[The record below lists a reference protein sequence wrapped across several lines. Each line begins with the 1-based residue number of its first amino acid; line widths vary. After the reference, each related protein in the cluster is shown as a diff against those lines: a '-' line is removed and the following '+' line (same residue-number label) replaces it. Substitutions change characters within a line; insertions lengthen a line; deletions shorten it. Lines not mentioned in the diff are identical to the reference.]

1 SATITNTNGNSS
13 AWSDPA
19 INFTYN
25 IADEAAPAI
34 AAASSYATD
43 DDKDGKLNA
52 LVLKFTKPV
61 KINGTLSTAAGA
73 GNFHNVISVNNG
85 TAAAALNV
93 TGYSIGGDNNDLLTI
108 TFDNTVAG
116 TGQVKANIVNA
127 NASNFISDFYGVKLA
142 LTNLDASEAVKKIP
156 DTVAP
161 SATKI
166 NVANLYYSRATGK
179 VALKNA
185 AIDCGELAELQV
197 YFGTDPTPATNKSFG
212 TAASAQHAVKAD
224 LISGV
229 AGSASGVYYRLV
241 DSIAGTP
248 TNKSDW
254 VSDGGIPES
263 PDAGTADSPNLAWSD
278 ATSQFTVNGISVGA
292 SNSVMRIYR
301 KAGAVYT
308 YLGRAV
314 VNETNTDKKGA
325 YDAGTHWAKQ
335 DGDLPVK
342 VYNLP
347 TDVAAF
353 TLYND
358 NGNESAYVA
367 DPVADA
373 VTAPL
378 AANLFV
384 NAQEKTI
391 NCLTGLNGSA
401 NTGLRLCV
409 KVTRGANTAIYKAK
423 TLFTD
428 NNGKVLT
435 FITDFDRTST
445 TSLDDFPMVGDSI
458 S

>member
-1 SATITNTNGNSS
+1 NGNSS
-13 AWSDPA
+13 AWSDPV

-25 IADEAAPAI
+25 VADEAAPAI
-34 AAASSYATD
+34 TAASSYATD

-85 TAAAALNV
+85 TADAALNV

-142 LTNLDASEAVKKIP
+142 LTNLDASEAAKKIP

-161 SATKI
+161 SASKI
-166 NVANLYYSRATGK
+166 NVANLYYSHATGK

-212 TAASAQHAVKAD
+212 TAASSQHAVKAD

-229 AGSASGVYYRLV
+229 AGAASGVYYRLV

-301 KAGAVYT
+301 KAGAAYT

-342 VYNLP
+342 VYSLP
-347 TDVAAF
+347 TDVAAY
-353 TLYND
+353 TLFND
-358 NGNESAYVA
+358 NGNESAYAV

-373 VTAPL
+373 VTAP
-378 AANLFV
+378 
-384 NAQEKTI
+384 
-391 NCLTGLNGSA
+391 
-401 NTGLRLCV
+401 
-409 KVTRGANTAIYKAK
+409 
-423 TLFTD
+423 
-428 NNGKVLT
+428 
-435 FITDFDRTST
+435 
-445 TSLDDFPMVGDSI
+445 
-458 S
+458 